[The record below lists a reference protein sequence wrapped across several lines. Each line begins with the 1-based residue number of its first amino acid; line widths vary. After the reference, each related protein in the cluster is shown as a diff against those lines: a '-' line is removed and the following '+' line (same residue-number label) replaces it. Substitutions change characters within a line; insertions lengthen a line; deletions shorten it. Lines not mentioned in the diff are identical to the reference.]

1 MLTPLFLLGSICILT
16 TTFDLQEVVP
26 LYFRQSRLSSFKRQL
41 NLYGFEL
48 ISNGPSRGAY
58 FHELFQKD
66 QPNLCRRMRRVA
78 VKVASSKNNNNS
90 SSSKPGHEEEQ
101 ETKPS
106 SSTGGTEVSSED
118 AKTTEKETP
127 SEGITTSED

>member
-1 MLTPLFLLGSICILT
+1 MHT
-16 TTFDLQEVVP
+16 QEVVP

-66 QPNLCRRMRRVA
+66 KPSLCRRMRRIA
-78 VKVASSKNNNNS
+78 VKVAPNKKQQEQEANAKTSSAEDAAGNAKDDAATGTQES
-90 SSSKPGHEEEQ
+90 SSVDGDGEAP
-101 ETKPS
+101 PALP
-106 SSTGGTEVSSED
+106 VDDED
-118 AKTTEKETP
+118 
-127 SEGITTSED
+127 TTSE